1 MADEEKKGIPQATKM
16 ALKVILGIILLAVG
30 AWLIWLWK
38 WDVWTVIKGFLGMVV
53 ILAGVIFLA
62 IAKE

>member
-1 MADEEKKGIPQATKM
+1 MVDEEKKGGVQATKTV
-16 ALKVILGIILLAVG
+16 LKVILGIILLAVG
-30 AWLIWLWK
+30 VWLVWLWK
-38 WDVWTVIKGFLGMVV
+38 WEVLAVIKGFLGMVV